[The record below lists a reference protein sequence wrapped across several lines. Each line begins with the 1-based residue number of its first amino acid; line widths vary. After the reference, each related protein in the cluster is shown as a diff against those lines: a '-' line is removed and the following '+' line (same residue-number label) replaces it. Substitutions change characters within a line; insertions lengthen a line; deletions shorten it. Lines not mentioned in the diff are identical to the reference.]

1 VWIVDIGW
9 AEARSLH
16 SADVLV
22 RELAVDLVL
31 LNELVY
37 FGGFVGLL
45 ELESNDVLLILSLGS
60 EDCAAA
66 TLSVSLVELIGVLVT
81 TAGSINLVG
90 HFFLFVFYTIRY
102 MCCVL
107 LV

>member
-1 VWIVDIGW
+1 MVESSTYFSHVVLGELSVEGSREGDVVEQLTTWETLNGIACTLALVLVWIVDIGW

-31 LNELVY
+31 LNELIY

-45 ELESNDVLLILSLGS
+45 ELESNDV
-60 EDCAAA
+60 
-66 TLSVSLVELIGVLVT
+66 
-81 TAGSINLVG
+81 
-90 HFFLFVFYTIRY
+90 
-102 MCCVL
+102 
-107 LV
+107 